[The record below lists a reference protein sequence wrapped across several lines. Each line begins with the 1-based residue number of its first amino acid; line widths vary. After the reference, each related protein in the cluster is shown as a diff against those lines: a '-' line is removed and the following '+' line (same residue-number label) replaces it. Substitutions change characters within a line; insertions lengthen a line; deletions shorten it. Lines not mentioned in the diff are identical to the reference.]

1 MIRVAI
7 NGFGRIGRLFFR
19 QAFENPNIDI
29 VAIND
34 LGSVE
39 NLAYLLK
46 HDTTYRAYDKE
57 VRADVARGVVVV
69 DGKEI
74 RFLQQKDPLQLPW
87 KDLAID
93 VVLESTGI
101 FESFEKAK
109 VHIDAGAKHVL
120 ITAPAKDND
129 GPAGRTVLMG
139 INGEIAKDFPV
150 TSNASCTT
158 NGASPMMAVLSENP
172 GIIKAILTTVH
183 AYTSTQSVVDGPVK
197 GDDWRRGRS
206 AAQNIVP
213 STTGAAIAVTRAL
226 PELAGKF
233 DGIAIRVPVVT
244 GSLVDV
250 TFVSKRQTTVEE
262 INTILKNAAQE
273 PRWQGILGVTDEQL
287 VSSDIIGM
295 PYASL
300 VDTRLTK
307 VIDGDLVKVSAWY
320 DNEWGYTT
328 TLVKHVLALA

>member
-1 MIRVAI
+1 
-7 NGFGRIGRLFFR
+7 
-19 QAFENPNIDI
+19 
-29 VAIND
+29 
-34 LGSVE
+34 
-39 NLAYLLK
+39 
-46 HDTTYRAYDKE
+46 
-57 VRADVARGVVVV
+57 
-69 DGKEI
+69 
-74 RFLQQKDPLQLPW
+74 
-87 KDLAID
+87 
-93 VVLESTGI
+93 
-101 FESFEKAK
+101 
-109 VHIDAGAKHVL
+109 VL
-120 ITAPAKDND
+120 ITAPAKDDD

-139 INGEIAKDFPV
+139 INGEIAKDFSV

-262 INTILKNAAQE
+262 INTILKTAAQE

-328 TLVKHVLALA
+328 TLVKHILALA

>member
-1 MIRVAI
+1 
-7 NGFGRIGRLFFR
+7 
-19 QAFENPNIDI
+19 
-29 VAIND
+29 
-34 LGSVE
+34 
-39 NLAYLLK
+39 LK

-74 RFLQQKDPLQLPW
+74 QFLQQKDPLQLPW

-120 ITAPAKDND
+120 ITAPAKDDD

-139 INGEIAKDFPV
+139 INGEIAKDFSV

-273 PRWQGILGVTDEQL
+273 SRWQGILGVTDEQL

>member
-74 RFLQQKDPLQLPW
+74 QFLQQKDPLQLPW

-120 ITAPAKDND
+120 ITAPAKDDD

-139 INGEIAKDFPV
+139 INGEIAKDFSV

-262 INTILKNAAQE
+262 INTILKTAAQE

-328 TLVKHVLALA
+328 TLVKHILALA

>member
-19 QAFENPNIDI
+19 QAFGNPNIEI

-46 HDTTYRAYDKE
+46 HDTTYRTYNKE
-57 VRADVARGVVVV
+57 VRADVARGILIV

-74 RFLQQKDPLQLPW
+74 KFLQQKDPVQLPW

-93 VVLESTGI
+93 AVLESTGI

-109 VHIDAGAKHVL
+109 VHIDAGAKHVV
-120 ITAPAKDND
+120 ITAPAKDED
-129 GPAGRTVLMG
+129 GPIGQTVLMG
-139 INGEIAKDFPV
+139 INGEMAKTFPV

-172 GIIKAILTTVH
+172 GIVKAILTTVH
-183 AYTSTQSVVDGPVK
+183 AYTATQSVVDGPVK

-226 PELAGKF
+226 PELVGKF

-250 TFVSKRQTTVEE
+250 TFVAKRQTTVEE

-273 PRWQGILGVTDEQL
+273 PRWQGIFGVTDEQL
-287 VSSDIIGM
+287 VSSDIIEM
-295 PYASL
+295 PYAAL
-300 VDTRLTK
+300 VDMRLTK

-328 TLVKHVLALA
+328 TLVKHIAALA